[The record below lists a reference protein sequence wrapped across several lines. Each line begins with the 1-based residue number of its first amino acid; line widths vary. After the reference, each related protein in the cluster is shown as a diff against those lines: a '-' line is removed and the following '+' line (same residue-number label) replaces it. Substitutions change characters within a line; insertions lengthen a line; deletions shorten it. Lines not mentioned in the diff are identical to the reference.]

1 MVLSGRISIG
11 PGIIL
16 LALPI
21 GGAVSLIRVIGGF
34 TLIFGFSL
42 ILLSMRLKRAW
53 REFTL
58 DSN

>member
-11 PGIIL
+11 LGIIL
-16 LALPI
+16 LASPI

-34 TLIFGFSL
+34 TLNFCFSL
-42 ILLSMRLKRAW
+42 ILLSMWLKQAW